1 MPLRKLTEGSSFA
14 PETLDVIY
22 QAFDLAWE
30 EIGARFGNDPTAIEF
45 GRARLAR
52 AVLSVA
58 KDDASDPARLKAD
71 ALNAFALMYPPEGNQ
86 LEQT

>member
-1 MPLRKLTEGSSFA
+1 MPVRKLTEGSSFA

-30 EIGARFGNDPTAIEF
+30 EVRARFGNDPTAIEF
-45 GRARLAR
+45 GRARLAQ

-58 KDDASDPARLKAD
+58 KDDATDAAALKAN
-71 ALNAFALMYPPEGNQ
+71 ALDAFALMYPEKEAG
-86 LEQT
+86 